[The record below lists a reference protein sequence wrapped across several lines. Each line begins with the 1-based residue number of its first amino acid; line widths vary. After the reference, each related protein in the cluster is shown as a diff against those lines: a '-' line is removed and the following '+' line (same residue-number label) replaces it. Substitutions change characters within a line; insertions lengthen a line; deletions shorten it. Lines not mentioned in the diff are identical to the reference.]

1 MVLMLKIVLDT
12 NVLVSAL
19 INPHGK
25 PAQIINYVFE
35 NKLRLFTSPS
45 IIEEMERVLSYPK
58 LMKRHGL
65 EKEELREFVSDLLSI
80 MLLIEEEKTTEVIME
95 GPSDNKYLSC
105 AINGKVD
112 FIISGDIHL
121 LNLGEYEGIQIVTP
135 TRFLQIMGGE
145 EKA

>member
-1 MVLMLKIVLDT
+1 MFKIVLDT

-35 NKLRLFTSPS
+35 NKIRLFTSPS
-45 IIEEMERVLSYPK
+45 IMEELERVLSYPK

-65 EKEELREFVSDLLSI
+65 NSEELKEFISDLLSI
-80 MLLIEEEKTTEVIME
+80 MSLIEEEKIIEVIME
-95 GPSDNKYLSC
+95 DPSDDKYLSC
-105 AINGKVD
+105 AIDAKVD

-121 LNLGEYEGIQIVTP
+121 LNLGEYEGIRIVTP
-135 TRFLQIMGGE
+135 AQFLEIME
-145 EKA
+145 REKEV

>member
-1 MVLMLKIVLDT
+1 MFKIVLDT

-35 NKLRLFTSPS
+35 NKIRLFTSPS
-45 IIEEMERVLSYPK
+45 IMEELERVLSYPK

-65 EKEELREFVSDLLSI
+65 DSEELKEFISDLLSI
-80 MLLIEEEKTTEVIME
+80 MSLIEEEKIIEVIME
-95 GPSDNKYLSC
+95 DPSDDKYLSC
-105 AINGKVD
+105 AIDAKVD

-121 LNLGEYEGIQIVTP
+121 LNLGEYEGIRIVTP
-135 TRFLQIMGGE
+135 AQFLEIME
-145 EKA
+145 REKEV

>member
-1 MVLMLKIVLDT
+1 MFKIVLDT

-35 NKLRLFTSPS
+35 NKIRLFTSPS
-45 IIEEMERVLSYPK
+45 IMEELERVLSYPK

-65 EKEELREFVSDLLSI
+65 DSEELKEFISDLLSI
-80 MLLIEEEKTTEVIME
+80 MSLIEEEKIIEVIME
-95 GPSDNKYLSC
+95 DPSDNKYLSC
-105 AINGKVD
+105 AIDAKVD

-121 LNLGEYEGIQIVTP
+121 LNLGEYEGIRIVTP
-135 TRFLQIMGGE
+135 AQFLEIME
-145 EKA
+145 REKEV

>member
-1 MVLMLKIVLDT
+1 
-12 NVLVSAL
+12 
-19 INPHGK
+19 
-25 PAQIINYVFE
+25 
-35 NKLRLFTSPS
+35 
-45 IIEEMERVLSYPK
+45 
-58 LMKRHGL
+58 MKRHGL

>member
-1 MVLMLKIVLDT
+1 MFKIVLDT

-35 NKLRLFTSPS
+35 NKIRLFTSPS
-45 IIEEMERVLSYPK
+45 IMEELERVLSYPK

-65 EKEELREFVSDLLSI
+65 NSEELKEFISDLLSI
-80 MLLIEEEKTTEVIME
+80 MSLIEEEKIIEVIME
-95 GPSDNKYLSC
+95 DPSDDKYLSC
-105 AINGKVD
+105 AIDAKVD

-121 LNLGEYEGIQIVTP
+121 LNLGEYEGNRIVTP
-135 TRFLQIMGGE
+135 AQFLEIME
-145 EKA
+145 REKEV